1 MPEVVLAGRAVPYV
15 LVRNP
20 RSRHV
25 RMSLTPEGL
34 RVSAPTRL
42 PQSEVDRAVASK
54 ERWLLRH
61 SDMLVPRAPAPLLDG
76 MALPFLD
83 GEVELGV
90 RYATRASVAF
100 RPEEGRIAV
109 AVPRSS
115 EAPAQVRDLVERGYR
130 GVAREWFAWA
140 CGHFGEQVGAH
151 PESISVRDPRTRWGS
166 CSARGTVSLS
176 WRLMMAPARVAEYVV
191 VHELAHLVHLDHSA
205 DFWGLVDRVRPDHRA
220 ESAWLRDHGSW
231 LWASPGAGVRPQA
244 PAPAAPAPGASGH
257 PPGA

>member
-34 RVSAPTRL
+34 RVSAPVRL

-61 SDMLVPRAPAPLLDG
+61 SDMLVPRAPAALVDG
-76 MALPFLD
+76 MPLPFLD

-90 RYATRASVAF
+90 RAAGRASVAF
-100 RPEEGRIAV
+100 RPEEGRITV
-109 AVPRSS
+109 ALPGGADATER
-115 EAPAQVRDLVERGYR
+115 VRELVERGYR
-130 GVAREWFAWA
+130 AVAREWFAWA
-140 CGHFGEQVGAH
+140 CEHFGAQVGAR
-151 PESISVRDPRTRWGS
+151 PASVSVRDPRTRWGS

-191 VHELAHLVHLDHSA
+191 VHELAHLVHLDHSR
-205 DFWGLVDRVRPDHRA
+205 DFWRLVARVRPDHRQ
-220 ESAWLRDHGSW
+220 ESAWLREHGGW
-231 LWASPGAGVRPQA
+231 LWASPGAGARP
-244 PAPAAPAPGASGH
+244 
-257 PPGA
+257 